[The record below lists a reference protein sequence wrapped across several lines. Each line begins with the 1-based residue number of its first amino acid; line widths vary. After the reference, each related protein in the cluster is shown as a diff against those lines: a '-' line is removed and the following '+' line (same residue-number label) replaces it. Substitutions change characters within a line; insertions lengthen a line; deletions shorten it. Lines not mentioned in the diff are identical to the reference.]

1 MLIDRTTS
9 SRSITNKWRRNITS
23 PAQVCLDSEPMIERR
38 PGADRKFRIRGR
50 LRHRS
55 GGGRWTFRSNEHRP
69 ALAYGAPHPRSLYK
83 RMVTRSRR
91 PRNELRRGNSDDAP
105 NDGGVDMDRWVGASR
120 LAPQICVFA
129 AISAAH
135 AETAAMDRKGQ

>member
-23 PAQVCLDSEPMIERR
+23 LAQVCLDSERMIERR
-38 PGADRKFRIRGR
+38 PGANQHDRKFRIRGR

-55 GGGRWTFRSNEHRP
+55 GGGRWTFRQNEHRP
-69 ALAYGAPHPRSLYK
+69 ALAYDAPHHRSIYK

-91 PRNELRRGNSDDAP
+91 PRSQLRRGNFDDAS
-105 NDGGVDMDRWVGASR
+105 NDGCADMDRWVGAPS
-120 LAPQICVFA
+120 LAARICLFA
-129 AISAAH
+129 TISAEH
-135 AETAAMDRKGQ
+135 AETAAM